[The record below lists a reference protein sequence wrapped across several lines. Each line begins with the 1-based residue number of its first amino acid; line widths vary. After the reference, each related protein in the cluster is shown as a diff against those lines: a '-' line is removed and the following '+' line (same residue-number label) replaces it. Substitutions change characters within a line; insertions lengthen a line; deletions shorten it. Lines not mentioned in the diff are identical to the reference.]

1 MTAPLLLAAI
11 SAVILV
17 QVAIGIGVAFW
28 RLQHRETA
36 PLSISSDEAAM
47 TATSAWT
54 GWRAFRVE
62 SSAFED
68 CARTHRSLILA
79 PVDGVPLPDFALGQY
94 LTFSLD
100 LPTSPTEPKQTIAR
114 CYSLSDQPNAK
125 TYRITVKRMPAPS
138 ARPELPAGVASSFL
152 HDTVKDGDILK
163 VKAPAGQF
171 VLDTASDVPA
181 VFIAG
186 GVGVT
191 PMISMISW
199 SLAHQ
204 PKRRLYLFYGVR
216 NGADHAFKALL
227 ERFAQSHPAFT
238 LDVLYGAPGPDDVE
252 GRDFQHAGF
261 VDVALLKRVLSHG
274 RHLFYVCGPPA
285 MMSALVPALAVWG
298 VPKSDIHF
306 ESFGPASS
314 GYIRPITGPVGV
326 PLQKPCDVQFRRSR
340 RTVAWTGDDASL
352 LDFAERHGVAV
363 QSGCRT
369 GSCGT
374 CETRLVSGE
383 VRYDSKPDFEVPAG
397 ACLLC
402 VGMPVSN
409 LVLEA

>member
-1 MTAPLLLAAI
+1 
-11 SAVILV
+11 
-17 QVAIGIGVAFW
+17 
-28 RLQHRETA
+28 
-36 PLSISSDEAAM
+36 
-47 TATSAWT
+47 
-54 GWRAFRVE
+54 
-62 SSAFED
+62 
-68 CARTHRSLILA
+68 
-79 PVDGVPLPDFALGQY
+79 
-94 LTFSLD
+94 
-100 LPTSPTEPKQTIAR
+100 
-114 CYSLSDQPNAK
+114 
-125 TYRITVKRMPAPS
+125 MPAPS
-138 ARPELPAGVASSFL
+138 ARPELPAGAASSFL
-152 HDTVKDGDILK
+152 HDTVQDGDILK

-171 VLDTASDVPA
+171 VLGTASDVPA

-186 GVGVT
+186 GIGVT

-227 ERFAQSHPAFT
+227 EGFAQSHPAFT

-261 VDVALLKRVLSHG
+261 IDVALLKRVLSHG

-285 MMSALVPALAVWG
+285 MMAALVPALAVWG
-298 VPKSDIHF
+298 VPRSDIHF

-314 GYIRPITGPVGV
+314 GYIRPITGPVE
-326 PLQKPCDVQFRRSR
+326 CRSKNLVMSSFAGR
-340 RTVAWTGDDASL
+340 AGPSPGPATMQAFSIS
-352 LDFAERHGVAV
+352 AERHGVAV

-383 VRYDSKPDFEVPAG
+383 VRYDSKPDFEVPG

-409 LVLEA
+409 LVLEATISEISPIRPSGCSLASTRNYSWVIRRFLNRRW